1 MTKLIIGFVLGLI
14 VATVGFS
21 GVARLL
27 DSGVEVIKQKSQEA
41 ITEKTQ
47 DLGK

>member
-1 MTKLIIGFVLGLI
+1 MRNLIIGFILGLI

-27 DSGVEVIKQKSQEA
+27 DRGVEAIKTQSQELA
-41 ITEKTQ
+41 K
-47 DLGK
+47 

>member
-1 MTKLIIGFVLGLI
+1 MTKLIIGFVLGVI

-27 DSGVEVIKQKSQEA
+27 DHGVETVKSQA
-41 ITEKTQ
+41 Q
-47 DLGK
+47 DLAK

>member
-1 MTKLIIGFVLGLI
+1 MRNLIVGFVFGLV

-27 DSGVEVIKQKSQEA
+27 DKGVETIKTQSQELA
-41 ITEKTQ
+41 K
-47 DLGK
+47 

>member
-1 MTKLIIGFVLGLI
+1 MGLV

-27 DSGVEVIKQKSQEA
+27 DRGVETIKTQSQELA
-41 ITEKTQ
+41 R
-47 DLGK
+47 